1 MRTAPKFTGSRDEIR
16 DQILRQQDLPRV
28 ERDQLLAAVVNRYD
42 VTPAD
47 VEDALQDALMAG
59 RCYESGEDT
68 LKPI

>member
-1 MRTAPKFTGSRDEIR
+1 MNDGDG
-16 DQILRQQDLPRV
+16 V
-28 ERDQLLAAVVNRYD
+28 ESERLMANIVNSYD
-42 VTPAD
+42 TTPAE

>member
-1 MRTAPKFTGSRDEIR
+1 MVMEVMHEMNDGDG
-16 DQILRQQDLPRV
+16 V
-28 ERDQLLAAVVNRYD
+28 EQEKLLANVVNSYD
-42 VTPAD
+42 TTPAE

>member
-1 MRTAPKFTGSRDEIR
+1 MEVMRDMNDGDG
-16 DQILRQQDLPRV
+16 V
-28 ERDQLLAAVVNRYD
+28 ESERLMANIVNSYD
-42 VTPAD
+42 TTPAE